1 MKDGVFLAMED
12 ERTAPVAA
20 SQRTHLVKSTAETS
34 AERSRRLA
42 TSLRKKKQR
51 GSPP

>member
-1 MKDGVFLAMED
+1 MED
-12 ERTAPVAA
+12 ERTAQVAA
-20 SQRTHLVKSTAETS
+20 LQRMHLAKSTAETS

-42 TSLRKKKQR
+42 TLRKKKQR